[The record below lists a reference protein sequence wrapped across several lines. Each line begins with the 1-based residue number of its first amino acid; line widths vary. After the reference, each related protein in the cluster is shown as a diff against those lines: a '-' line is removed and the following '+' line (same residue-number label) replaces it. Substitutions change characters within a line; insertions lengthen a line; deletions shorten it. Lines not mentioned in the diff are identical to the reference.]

1 MGTAEIRFPLGLPE
15 DLGIYGIL
23 FSDNGTVKSVDSI
36 TSNNTRVVDTGS
48 LRSSYGLSIA
58 WQSPLGPIRFDFSR
72 ISRRE
77 DFDRTEN
84 FRFSFGTR
92 F

>member
-1 MGTAEIRFPLGLPE
+1 MQLVSTHYVMANQVGYHGNLFG
-15 DLGIYGIL
+15 GIMLSWIDEAGAALACQIA
-23 FSDNGTVKSVDSI
+23 
-36 TSNNTRVVDTGS
+36 DTGS

-58 WQSPLGPIRFDFSR
+58 WESPLGPIRFDFSR
-72 ISRRE
+72 IAKKE

-84 FRFSFGTR
+84 FRFTFGTR